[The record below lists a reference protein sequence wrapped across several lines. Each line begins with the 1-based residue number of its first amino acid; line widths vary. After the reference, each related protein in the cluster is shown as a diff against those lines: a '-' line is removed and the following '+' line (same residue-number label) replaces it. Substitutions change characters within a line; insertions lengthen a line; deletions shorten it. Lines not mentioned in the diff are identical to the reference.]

1 MSGGKKE
8 RKKIAPAGVA
18 ILVKLFFYN
27 PDHDNDK
34 LTWKSIRKIK
44 IKL

>member
-1 MSGGKKE
+1 MGNKRKKE
-8 RKKIAPAGVA
+8 NSTCWGSN
-18 ILVKLFFYN
+18 LKLFFYN

-34 LTWKSIRKIK
+34 LTWKSMRKIK